1 MPEVFAARCAAYE
14 PAALTAAVERLLAQV
29 FPDGG
34 PLRAGQTVLLKPNL
48 LAPQVPDRAVTT
60 HPLLV
65 ETMARACR
73 ARGLRVSI
81 GDSPGAGIVKL
92 EQLWEATGMTAAA
105 RNSGATLVA
114 LETLG
119 GTLQPHAQVRDIL
132 ISNAVAQYDHIIN
145 LPKLKTH
152 ALTLMTG
159 AVKNLFG
166 LVPGAF
172 KAEVHRRAPNSAT
185 MMRAIRALP
194 ELVRPVLTVMDA
206 VVGMEGNGPL
216 GGQPRHL
223 GVLLAGTSPFAVD
236 AVAARL
242 AGFPLAS
249 LDYLDGLPDHGA
261 HLACGGDVVP
271 PLDPPFA
278 MPRTF
283 RLNALPAPLLSLAS
297 RLVTIRPEFTA
308 RCRACGICVKA
319 CPAEALALR
328 DGRLQFDRRR
338 CFSCFCCQE
347 LCPHDAIGFRRSLLG
362 RFFFRDNRT

>member
-1 MPEVFAARCAAYE
+1 MA
-14 PAALTAAVERLLAQV
+14 AAVERLLAQV
-29 FPDGG
+29 FPDGE
-34 PLRAGQTVLLKPNL
+34 PFRPGQTVLLKPNL
-48 LAPQVPDRAVTT
+48 LAPQHPDRAVTT

-65 ETMARACR
+65 ETVAKLCA

-92 EQLWEATGMTAAA
+92 EQLWEITGMTAAA

-132 ISNAVAQYDHIIN
+132 ISNAVAQFDHIIN

-152 ALTLMTG
+152 SLTLMTG

-166 LVPGAF
+166 LIPGAF
-172 KAEVHRRAPNSAT
+172 KAEVHRRAPNST
-185 MMRAIRALP
+185 MMMRAIRALP
-194 ELVRPVLTVMDA
+194 ELVRPTLTVMDA

-216 GGQPRHL
+216 NGQPRHL
-223 GVLLAGTSPFAVD
+223 GVLLAGTSPCAVD
-236 AVAARL
+236 AVAARM
-242 AGFPLAS
+242 AGFPVAQ
-249 LDYLDGLPDHGA
+249 LDYLDGLPEHGA
-261 HLACGGDVVP
+261 HVACGGDAIVA
-271 PLDPPFA
+271 LAPPFV

-297 RLVTIRPEFTA
+297 RLATIRPEFTA

-319 CPAEALALR
+319 CPAEALTLHN
-328 DGRLQFDRRR
+328 GRLQFDRHR

-347 LCPHDAIGFRRSLLG
+347 LCPHDAVDFRRSLLG